1 MKINYSV
8 DVQATDKT
16 SGDSP
21 LHKAARGKHFGICK
35 ALTAVGADDKKRNKI
50 NETAKQLLYDS
61 NN

>member
-1 MKINYSV
+1 MDVIFSV
-8 DVQATDKT
+8 DVKAVDNN